1 MNERILNYLSAQQP
15 EMVDFLAELVKIETP
30 TDDLASFV
38 RIQSLLQ
45 EMLEELNYDVIFIPG
60 QHTGGHLLAREI
72 EGRDKPHQLLLGHC
86 DTVWPP
92 NTIEAMPLVIEDN
105 IIRGP
110 GVYDMKAGLV
120 QMLWALKTIRE
131 LGVKTAVSPVIFIN
145 SDEEIGSPESRT
157 TILELAQ
164 QVDRVFV
171 IEPAMGPE
179 GKLKTSRKG
188 VGRFHIQITG
198 KAAHA
203 GLDPENG
210 ISAILALSHVIQT
223 LFALNDPDKGIT
235 VNVGVVK
242 GGVQSNMVAPESE
255 ALVDVRAIKAT
266 DADRIAAAIRQ
277 LQPPMPGIQIQ
288 VTGGF
293 NRPPMERTAGTEQ
306 LWQLAVEMG
315 QSLGIELAEG
325 MAGGG
330 SDGNL
335 TNQYTPTLDGL
346 GAMGDGAHAPHEFIY
361 IDKLVERTALLV
373 KLLLAPSI
381 ST

>member
-1 MNERILNYLSAQQP
+1 MNERIVTYLSSQQQ
-15 EMVDFLAELVKIETP
+15 EMVDFLTELVRIESP
-30 TDDLASFV
+30 SDDLASFV

-45 EMLEELNYDVIFIPG
+45 EKLEELAFEVIHIPG
-60 QHTGGHLLAREI
+60 QQTGGHLLAREI
-72 EGRDKPHQLLLGHC
+72 GGRDKPHQLLIGHC

-92 NTIEAMPLVIEDN
+92 NTLETMPLQVDGN
-105 IIRGP
+105 IMRGP

-120 QMLWALKTIRE
+120 QMLWALKTIRA
-131 LGVKTAVSPVIFIN
+131 LGMKTAVSPVIFIN

-157 TILELAQ
+157 TLLELAQ

-179 GKLKTSRKG
+179 GKLKTARKG
-188 VGRFHIQITG
+188 VGRFHIHITG

-210 ISAILALSHVIQT
+210 VSAILALSHIIQA
-223 LFALNDPDKGIT
+223 LFALNDPDKDIT

-242 GGVQSNMVAPESE
+242 GGVQSNVVAPESE
-255 ALVDVRAIKAT
+255 ALVDVRVVTVT
-266 DADRIAAAIRQ
+266 DAERIEAAIRQ
-277 LQPPMPGIQIQ
+277 MQPPMAGIQIE

-293 NRPPMERTAGTEQ
+293 NRPPMERTAGTAQ

-315 QSLGIELAEG
+315 QSLGIELSEG

-335 TNQYTPTLDGL
+335 TSQYVPTLDGL

-361 IDKLVERTALLV
+361 LDKMVERTALLV
-373 KLLLAPSI
+373 KLLLAPPI
-381 ST
+381 SE

>member
-1 MNERILNYLSAQQP
+1 MNERILNYLSSQQQ
-15 EMVDFLAELVKIETP
+15 EMIDFLAELVKIETP

-45 EMLEELNYDVIFIPG
+45 EMLEELAYEVIHIPG
-60 QHTGGHLLAREI
+60 QQTGGHLLAREI
-72 EGRDKPHQLLLGHC
+72 GGRDKPHQLLIGHC

-92 NTIEAMPLVIEDN
+92 NTLETMPLVIEGN
-105 IIRGP
+105 IMRGP

-120 QMLWALKTIRE
+120 QMLWALKTIRI
-131 LGVKTAVSPVIFIN
+131 LGVKTAVSPVVFIN
-145 SDEEIGSPESRT
+145 SDEEIGSPESRI

-164 QVDRVFV
+164 QVDRAFV
-171 IEPAMGPE
+171 IEPAMGSE
-179 GKLKTSRKG
+179 GKLKTARKG
-188 VGRFHIQITG
+188 VGRFHINITG

-210 ISAILALSHVIQT
+210 VSAILALSHIIQT
-223 LFALNDPDKGIT
+223 LFALNEPDKDIT

-242 GGVQSNMVAPESE
+242 GGVLSNVVAPESE
-255 ALVDVRAIKAT
+255 AWVDVRALTAA
-266 DADRIAAAIRQ
+266 DAERVEAAIQQ
-277 LQPPMPGIQIQ
+277 LQPPMPGIQIE

-293 NRPPMERTAGTEQ
+293 NRPPMERTSGTEK
-306 LWQLAVEMG
+306 LWQMAVEIG

-335 TNQYTPTLDGL
+335 TSLYTPTLDGL
-346 GAMGDGAHAPHEFIY
+346 GAVGDGAHAPHEFIY

-373 KLLLAPSI
+373 NLLLAPPI
-381 ST
+381 SE

>member
-1 MNERILNYLSAQQP
+1 MNERILDYLSSQQQ
-15 EMVDFLAELVKIETP
+15 EMVDFLSELVRIESP

-38 RIQSLLQ
+38 RIQLLLQ
-45 EMLEELNYDVIFIPG
+45 EMLEALSYEVIHIPG
-60 QHTGGHLLAREI
+60 QQTGGHLLAREI
-72 EGRDKPHQLLLGHC
+72 GGRDKPHQLLLGHC

-92 NTIEAMPLVIEDN
+92 NTLETMPLEIDGN
-105 IIRGP
+105 IMRGP

-157 TILELAQ
+157 TIIELAQ
-164 QVDRVFV
+164 QVDRAFV
-171 IEPAMGPE
+171 IEPAIGPE
-179 GKLKTSRKG
+179 GKLKTARKG
-188 VGRFHIQITG
+188 VARFQIHITG

-203 GLDPENG
+203 GNDPENG
-210 ISAILALSHVIQT
+210 VSAILALSHIVQT
-223 LFALNDPDKGIT
+223 LFALNDPEKGIT

-242 GGVQSNMVAPESE
+242 GGVQSNVVAPESE
-255 ALVDVRAIKAT
+255 ALVDVRAVKAA
-266 DADRIAAAIRQ
+266 DAARIEAEILQ
-277 LQPPMPGIQIQ
+277 LQPPMPGIKLE

-306 LWQLAVEMG
+306 LWQLAVEFG
-315 QSLGIELAEG
+315 RALGIELAET

-346 GAMGDGAHAPHEFIY
+346 GAVGDGAHAPHEFINL
-361 IDKLVERTALLV
+361 DKMVERTALLV
-373 KLLLAPSI
+373 NLLLAPPLSE
-381 ST
+381 

>member
-1 MNERILNYLSAQQP
+1 MNERILDYLSSQQQ
-15 EMVDFLAELVKIETP
+15 EMVDFLSELVRIESP

-38 RIQSLLQ
+38 RIQLLLQ
-45 EMLEELNYDVIFIPG
+45 EMLEALSYEVIHIPG
-60 QHTGGHLLAREI
+60 QQTGGHLLAREI
-72 EGRDKPHQLLLGHC
+72 GGRDKPHQLLLGHC

-92 NTIEAMPLVIEDN
+92 NTLETMPLEIDGN
-105 IIRGP
+105 IMRGP

-157 TILELAQ
+157 TIIELAQ
-164 QVDRVFV
+164 QVDRAFV
-171 IEPAMGPE
+171 IEPAIGPE
-179 GKLKTSRKG
+179 GKLKTARKG
-188 VGRFHIQITG
+188 VARFQIHITG

-203 GLDPENG
+203 GNDPENG
-210 ISAILALSHVIQT
+210 VSAILALSHIVQT
-223 LFALNDPDKGIT
+223 LFALNDPEKGIT

-242 GGVQSNMVAPESE
+242 GGVQSNVVAPESE
-255 ALVDVRAIKAT
+255 ALVDVRAVKAA
-266 DADRIAAAIRQ
+266 DAARIEAEILQ
-277 LQPPMPGIQIQ
+277 LQPPMPGIKLE

-306 LWQLAVEMG
+306 LWQLAVEFG
-315 QSLGIELAEG
+315 RALGIELAETI
-325 MAGGG
+325 AGGG

-346 GAMGDGAHAPHEFIY
+346 GAVGDGAHAPHEFINL
-361 IDKLVERTALLV
+361 DKMVERTALLV
-373 KLLLAPSI
+373 NLLLAPPLSE
-381 ST
+381 

>member
-1 MNERILNYLSAQQP
+1 VNERILDYLSSQKQ
-15 EMVDFLAELVKIETP
+15 EMVDFLTELVRIDSP
-30 TDDLASFV
+30 TNDLASFV
-38 RIQSLLQ
+38 RIQLLLQ
-45 EMLEELNYDVIFIPG
+45 EMLEELSYEVIHIPG
-60 QHTGGHLLAREI
+60 QQTGGHLLAREI
-72 EGRDKPHQLLLGHC
+72 GGRDKPHQLLLGHC

-92 NTIEAMPLVIEDN
+92 NTLETMPLEIDGN
-105 IIRGP
+105 IMRGP

-120 QMLWALKTIRE
+120 QMLWALKTLRM

-164 QVDRVFV
+164 QVDRAFV

-179 GKLKTSRKG
+179 GKLKTARKG
-188 VGRFHIQITG
+188 VGRFQINITG

-210 ISAILALSHVIQT
+210 VSAILALSYVIQT
-223 LFALNDPDKGIT
+223 LFALNDPEKGIT
-235 VNVGVVK
+235 VNVGVIK
-242 GGVQSNMVAPESE
+242 GGMQSNVIAPESE
-255 ALVDVRAIKAT
+255 ALVDVRAVKAT
-266 DADRIAAAIRQ
+266 DADRIEAAILQ
-277 LQPPMPGIQIQ
+277 LQAPMPGTQIQ

-315 QSLGIELAEG
+315 KSLGIELAEG

-346 GAMGDGAHAPHEFIY
+346 GAMGDGAHASHEFIY

-373 KLLLAPSI
+373 KLLLAPPI
-381 ST
+381 SE